1 MYRQLKQISEI
12 WVFLPPW
19 AKDKII
25 KFAGIAAK
33 REQWKDIVVPEG
45 SGKYTETV
53 RGKYQV
59 SNLGRVRHKGTERQV
74 SIYSSA
80 LYNRPLHSIVC
91 RTFHGL
97 KSEPGLVARHLDGD
111 SENNCAVNLKWGTRK
126 ENARDKKRHDNKR
139 GERKTT

>member
-1 MYRQLKQISEI
+1 MDRQLKQIREI
-12 WVFLPPW
+12 WFLLPPW
-19 AKDKII
+19 AKDKIV
-25 KFAGIAAK
+25 KFARIAAT
-33 REQWKDIVVPEG
+33 RERWKDIVVPKG
-45 SGKYTETV
+45 SGKFTEAV
-53 RGKYQV
+53 RGKYEI
-59 SNLGRVRHKGTERQV
+59 SNLGRVRHKGTKRQV

-139 GERKTT
+139 EERKTR

>member
-1 MYRQLKQISEI
+1 MGKQLKQIREI
-12 WVFLPPW
+12 WFLLPPW
-19 AKDKII
+19 AKDKIV

-33 REQWKDIVVPEG
+33 RERWKDIVVLEG
-45 SGKYTETV
+45 SGKFAETV
-53 RGKYQV
+53 RGKYEV
-59 SNLGRVRHKGTERQV
+59 SNLGRVRHKPTGRQV
-74 SIYSSA
+74 SIYSSV

-126 ENARDKKRHDNKR
+126 ENARDKKRHAKKR
-139 GERKTT
+139 DDLTKI